1 MSNECSAPRGAFSP
15 QPSSLI
21 PLMSLTLI
29 TYLAPSLPEELFRR
43 IADRIRNA
51 TSLPTHLLFETR
63 ISGPLEGEPEPFSS
77 AVADV
82 GFVCS
87 PSFRWLRTRG
97 IVELLPVAVPS
108 DPRANG
114 RPVYFSDVVVPASST
129 ARSIHDLLHAEW
141 VCNDTHSLSGFF
153 VIQERLGAIE
163 GAQPRFR
170 FSGSHLQSI
179 ALIAAGVAEAAAIDS
194 NVLRIELARRPEL
207 AAKVR
212 IVDAWGPRP
221 MQPTIVRTSLDP
233 HVKQAIAA
241 ALLSID
247 RRDLEPFGFQGFAH
261 AEEASYVN
269 VLTGQGVGSG

>member
-1 MSNECSAPRGAFSP
+1 M
-15 QPSSLI
+15 Q
-21 PLMSLTLI
+21 LTLI

-63 ISGPLEGEPEPFSS
+63 ISGPLEGDAEPFSS
-77 AVADV
+77 GVADV
-82 GFVCS
+82 GFVCA

-108 DPRANG
+108 DPRAQG
-114 RPVYFSDVVVPASST
+114 RPVYFSNVIVPAASA
-129 ARSIHDLLHAEW
+129 ARSIDDLLHAEW

-153 VIQERLGAIE
+153 SIRERLGAIA
-163 GAQPRFR
+163 GAQPQFR

-179 ALIAAGVAEAAAIDS
+179 ALIAAGVAQAAAIDS
-194 NVLRIELARRPEL
+194 NVLRLELARRPEL
-207 AAKVR
+207 ATKLR

-221 MQPTIVRTSLDP
+221 MQPTLVRASLDP
-233 HVKQAIAA
+233 RVKHAIAA

-261 AEEASYVN
+261 AEDEAYVN